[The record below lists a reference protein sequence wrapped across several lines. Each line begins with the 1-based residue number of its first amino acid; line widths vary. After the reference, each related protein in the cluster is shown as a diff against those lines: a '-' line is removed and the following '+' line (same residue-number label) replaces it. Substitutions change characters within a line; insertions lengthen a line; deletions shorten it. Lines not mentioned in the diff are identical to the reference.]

1 MTIETKYNIG
11 DKVSYRSQNL
21 VLSSVVTSTIIR
33 ADINIADNDDIAV
46 NYLMANGETVGESR
60 ILLK

>member
-11 DKVSYRSQNL
+11 DKVSYRPQNP

-33 ADINIADNDDIAV
+33 AYINIAADDDDIAV

-60 ILLK
+60 IL